1 MEESK
6 ILEILNRIKVCV
18 KSDSLNVAKELIK
31 IEIENLKGI
40 TEQRCKNTKYYFY
53 DTYCKYCS
61 NYNCNSN
68 KNLDISQFLKIKKFD
83 F

>member
-53 DTYCKYCS
+53 DTCKYCS

-68 KNLDISQFLKIKKFD
+68 KNLDIS
-83 F
+83 

>member
-53 DTYCKYCS
+53 DTYCKYCN

-68 KNLDISQFLKIKKFD
+68 KNLDIS
-83 F
+83 